1 MAMHEKK
8 KKTNFTVQI
17 TPKPRANRVSV
28 TSSTIP
34 VTTPLTDI
42 TNQHSSTQQNSVNST
57 IHNDSH
63 CHTNPS
69 TSQNIFIKTRQAT
82 NCNTVGV
89 NLVNRFA
96 EPTPSSINRRK
107 RKVCELRNEENTLP
121 QEVHEDG
128 NIDLSDN
135 EQDFDNFDEGN
146 SDSSS
151 DDDNVDGLPSAFEG
165 Y

>member
-1 MAMHEKK
+1 
-8 KKTNFTVQI
+8 
-17 TPKPRANRVSV
+17 
-28 TSSTIP
+28 
-34 VTTPLTDI
+34 L
-42 TNQHSSTQQNSVNST
+42 
-57 IHNDSH
+57 
-63 CHTNPS
+63 
-69 TSQNIFIKTRQAT
+69 
-82 NCNTVGV
+82 
-89 NLVNRFA
+89 
-96 EPTPSSINRRK
+96 K
-107 RKVCELRNEENTLP
+107 RKVCELQNEENTLP

>member
-8 KKTNFTVQI
+8 RKQI
-17 TPKPRANRVSV
+17 LQSKSPPKPRANRVSV

-96 EPTPSSINRRK
+96 EPTPSSINR
-107 RKVCELRNEENTLP
+107 
-121 QEVHEDG
+121 
-128 NIDLSDN
+128 
-135 EQDFDNFDEGN
+135 
-146 SDSSS
+146 
-151 DDDNVDGLPSAFEG
+151 
-165 Y
+165 